1 VDSLITDIKN
11 QLIQSAELKTRT
23 AETQAESI
31 EKAAEIIIR
40 SLENGGKVLLCGN
53 GGSAADAQ
61 HIAAEFV
68 GRFLVNRKALPAVA
82 LTTDT
87 SILTAVSND
96 FDFDQVFMR
105 QVEAVGRE
113 GDVFWGISTSG
124 KSENVRKAAELAGKM
139 KIKVIILAGK
149 EITQMCRNADV
160 SINVD
165 SNFTPRIQETH
176 IAVSHII
183 CDIVEKHFTE

>member
-1 VDSLITDIKN
+1 MDSLITDIKN

>member
-1 VDSLITDIKN
+1 MDSLITDIKN
-11 QLIQSAELKTRT
+11 QLIQSAEVKTRT

-96 FDFDQVFMR
+96 FDFEQVFMR
-105 QVEAVGRE
+105 QVEAVGKE

-124 KSENVRKAAELAGKM
+124 KSENVKKAAELAGKM

-160 SINVD
+160 SINVE

-183 CDIVEKHFTE
+183 CDIVEKHFSK